1 MAWTLAIAA
10 SSASIRCQ
18 DKRDRLFHLIIVLIA
33 GILQMTADR
42 SLVYIIFLAM
52 DIAFFLLIMVARS
65 RTAETHV
72 VDFYR
77 ALTSKGD

>member
-1 MAWTLAIAA
+1 
-10 SSASIRCQ
+10 
-18 DKRDRLFHLIIVLIA
+18 
-33 GILQMTADR
+33 MTAGCG
-42 SLVYIIFLAM
+42 LVYIIFLAM